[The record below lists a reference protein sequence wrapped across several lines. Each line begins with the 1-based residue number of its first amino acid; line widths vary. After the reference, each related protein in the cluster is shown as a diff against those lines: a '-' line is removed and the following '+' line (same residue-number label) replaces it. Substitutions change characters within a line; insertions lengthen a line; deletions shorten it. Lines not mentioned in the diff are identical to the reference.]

1 MERLKIKNWC
11 YIVDNKVFLGGEMV
25 YSNAEADTL
34 KDFAKS
40 YFRHIKPGYPKFFKM
55 DEISKLGF
63 LAAETL
69 LSNITFTEEEK
80 ESTGIILSNSCST
93 LVTDTKHQNSI
104 EDYDNFFPS
113 PAVFVYTLPNIMT
126 GEISIRHKLKGENA
140 FFIVEK
146 FNAELIAN
154 HINSLFLTNKLK
166 SAIGGWVNHS
176 YNSYEAFL
184 YLASNEGTIDH
195 TPDEIERIYNL
206 KNI

>member
-1 MERLKIKNWC
+1 MKGLKIQNWC
-11 YIVDNKVFLGGEMV
+11 HIVDNQVYLGGEMV
-25 YSNAEADTL
+25 YSNDEAYTL

-69 LSNITFTEEEK
+69 LSKITLTEEEK
-80 ESTGIILSNSCST
+80 ESTAIILSNSCST
-93 LVTDTKHQNSI
+93 IVTDTKHQSSI
-104 EDYDNFFPS
+104 EDYDSFFPS

-146 FNAELIAN
+146 FSPELIAN
-154 HINSLFLTNKLK
+154 HINSLFLTNKIK

-176 YNSYEAFL
+176 SNSYEAFL
-184 YLASNEGTIDH
+184 YLAANDGDAFH
-195 TPDEIERIYNL
+195 TPDDIERIYKL
-206 KNI
+206 KHK